1 MNTPTG
7 FRVNTKLLTN
17 LCAVDGC
24 GLAVPK
30 TLLMCGNHWVQVPAP
45 LQRRV
50 LTTYHALPSKNLA
63 AVAAYRQAVELA
75 KQAVQ
80 AKAQRAAA

>member
-24 GLAVPK
+24 GLAIPK

-50 LTTYHALPSKNLA
+50 LTSYHALPGS
-63 AVAAYRQAVELA
+63 VATYRQAVELA